1 MLPKNYVN
9 ESNEYK
15 LGYMKRSPYGMDS
28 WTNPAIAD
36 YNRGKNDRKKADRKR
51 KRKTLFEDVLTVILG
66 VPAVLLTL
74 VLWAAL
80 SALPLVIVALVI
92 KALFF

>member
-1 MLPKNYVN
+1 MLPKNYSN

-15 LGYMKRSPYGMDS
+15 LGYMKRSPYDMDS
-28 WTNPAIAD
+28 WSNRARAD
-36 YNRGKNDRKKADRKR
+36 YSRGKKDRKKADSRRRRKAG
-51 KRKTLFEDVLTVILG
+51 FEDALIVILG
-66 VPAVLLTL
+66 VPAVLLTF

-80 SALPLVIVALVI
+80 SALPLIIVALVI

>member
-1 MLPKNYVN
+1 MPL
-9 ESNEYK
+9 S
-15 LGYMKRSPYGMDS
+15 
-28 WTNPAIAD
+28 
-36 YNRGKNDRKKADRKR
+36 GKKR